1 MSAPEPRT
9 PEPAPET
16 LAEAAAWIAEL
27 HDAARSPYLEGRVRS
42 WVAEDPAHRLA
53 FERMTRAWETSG
65 ELGRDVIA
73 RADAARRSARW
84 RRMSVAAGVLAVL
97 TAAVLVASAW
107 LRAGVVATGVGEQR
121 SLLLTDGTRVLLN
134 TSTRLIVHYD
144 AQARRVR
151 LLMGEALFDVARR
164 TTWPFI
170 VTAGSHEVR
179 ALGTSFIVRHDD
191 PERVSITLVEGRVS
205 VVAARA
211 LPTHAPAAAILSPGQ
226 RLTVTSGRA
235 PALDTPELGRLTAW
249 ETGRVEFDATPLGE
263 AAREMNR
270 YSPRAIE
277 VDPEIATLAVTGVF
291 RAADLDEFV
300 HAVCATFDL
309 TATQESG
316 AIRLSRSI
324 SASE

>member
-1 MSAPEPRT
+1 MSPPEPGT
-9 PEPAPET
+9 PEPTPET
-16 LAEAAAWIAEL
+16 LAEAAVWIAEL
-27 HDAARSPYLEGRVRS
+27 HDAARSPHLEGRVRT

-53 FERMTRAWETSG
+53 LERMTRAWETSG
-65 ELGRDVIA
+65 ELGRDAIA
-73 RADAARRSARW
+73 RAGAARRNVRW
-84 RRMSVAAGVLAVL
+84 LQMSLAAGVLVVL
-97 TAAVLVASAW
+97 TAAVLVADAW

-121 SLLLTDGTRVLLN
+121 SLLLTDSTRVLLN

-151 LLMGEALFDVARR
+151 LLTGEALFDVARR
-164 TTWPFI
+164 TSWPFI
-170 VTAGSHEVR
+170 VTAGGDEVR

-211 LPTHAPAAAILSPGQ
+211 QPTQASAVAILSPGQ
-226 RLTVTSGRA
+226 RLTVTSDRT

-277 VDPEIATLAVTGVF
+277 VDPDVAALAVTGVF

-300 HAVCATFDL
+300 HAVCTTFDL
-309 TATQESG
+309 TARQESD
-316 AIRLSRSI
+316 AIRLSRGI